1 MREGRTPEEKTGR
14 EDQSGSLH
22 RKRDREATEPED
34 RDNTHEGGVTT
45 MSEEATVTK
54 TYPEKVTRIVD
65 LFLELNVR
73 ELLDLQEALKEKG
86 IEPAAAAAVAMPM
99 GVGGGGEAAE
109 EQTAFDVILKSAGA
123 KKIQVIKEVRA
134 ITSLGLKEAKDLVEG
149 APKPIKE
156 GLPKEEAEKLKAQL
170 EGVGAEVELK

>member
-1 MREGRTPEEKTGR
+1 
-14 EDQSGSLH
+14 
-22 RKRDREATEPED
+22 
-34 RDNTHEGGVTT
+34 
-45 MSEEATVTK
+45 MSEEATETR
-54 TYPEKVTRIVD
+54 TYPEKVTQIVD

-73 ELLDLQEALKEKG
+73 DLLDLQEALKEKG

-99 GVGGGGEAAE
+99 GPGAGEDTAE
-109 EQTAFDVILKSAGA
+109 VQTAFDVILKSFGA

-134 ITSLGLKEAKDLVEG
+134 ATSLGLKEAKELVEG
-149 APKPIKE
+149 APKPVKE

>member
-1 MREGRTPEEKTGR
+1 
-14 EDQSGSLH
+14 
-22 RKRDREATEPED
+22 
-34 RDNTHEGGVTT
+34 

-99 GVGGGGEAAE
+99 GIGGAGGEAAE